1 VREYSPRFVGTEV
14 VTAADEIERA
24 IEENLERVLSW
35 ARLDKGVAFVKQI
48 DIQNGI
54 EECRLELTTCTDR
67 FMVALS
73 MMKSSEGQEREIAR
87 QRDHQQLVDMIAA
100 LLEVVLKLGQFRT
113 SEARQTREQ
122 LVQVSLTW
130 PYRVDT

>member
-1 VREYSPRFVGTEV
+1 
-14 VTAADEIERA
+14 
-24 IEENLERVLSW
+24 
-35 ARLDKGVAFVKQI
+35 
-48 DIQNGI
+48 
-54 EECRLELTTCTDR
+54 
-67 FMVALS
+67 

>member
-1 VREYSPRFVGTEV
+1 
-14 VTAADEIERA
+14 
-24 IEENLERVLSW
+24 
-35 ARLDKGVAFVKQI
+35 VKQI